1 MKTFS
6 NKFRESLRGI
16 RELNAIVSYY
26 SGEDYYILT
35 TEDDI
40 GLTTEDGLNLIVTE
54 SGTVEYD
61 KETINSVNPL
71 FNASLFKTTCKSV
84 QIDCKNTIPVGT
96 KINVK
101 IGVYIPEEDK
111 YEYMDCGDYYIIDEP
126 VYQADKKS
134 YLITAF
140 DKMYESMIEY
150 DKSNTGLLFPTTH
163 KELVIQICRKLGWG
177 YSLDNYPNYDLII
190 EEDLYTGQGFTYRD
204 ILDDLNG
211 SCGGSFM
218 INANNDLIRKVPTE
232 TGVIVEDYDLKD
244 TNVDF
249 GEKYGPVNSLLIT
262 TNNVFI
268 NGKNDSESIEEYGE
282 TQLKI
287 NDNYILNKYSDD
299 ALDNLFNEIN
309 GLEYNIY
316 DVNSTGLL
324 IFEPLDIFTFR
335 HNGVDYKTIM
345 FNDDI
350 QLNRGL
356 VETTYVEKPEEKDE
370 EYKVVDKDEKKLNN
384 AIISVNKANAE
395 IVLKVNSDGKI
406 AQVRLDGDADDGSEF
421 NVEADNIN
429 FNGKNFN
436 LASENISI
444 TSPNFSVSDK
454 GNITATGGTIGGY
467 TINEY
472 ELSSRVYAK
481 YDYSQQD
488 LEKLRLYLQGQ
499 TTLTP
504 EEMIK
509 YDADENGVVNFV
521 DLTKMAKII
530 NAGITTTNYGLF
542 KLSSKNLQEL
552 ITFTDGNNN
561 IVFRLSNDGIISNFI
576 NVNNISSKDD
586 DHVNINDK
594 INSQPTADN
603 TTSASPNMYV
613 TSNGYFA
620 RSTSSSKRY
629 KTDIKEV
636 ENEELDVNKL
646 LDIPV
651 RQFKY
656 KEDYISKEDKRYNKD
671 IIGFIVEEIEK
682 VYPLAIDYNE
692 DGTPEMW
699 NSQIMIPAMLGLIQ
713 NLSNKINKLE
723 DKIKE
728 MGSDKK

>member
-1 MKTFS
+1 MKIFS
-6 NKFRESLRGI
+6 NNFRNSLRGI

-26 SGEDYYILT
+26 SGEGYYVLT

-101 IGVYIPEEDK
+101 IGVYIPETDR
-111 YEYMDCGDYYIIDEP
+111 YEYMDYGDYYIINEP
-126 VYQADKKS
+126 VYQADTKS

-150 DKSNTGLLFPTTH
+150 DRANTGLQFPTTH
-163 KELVIQICRKLGWG
+163 KNLVIQICRKLGWG
-177 YSLDNYPNYDLII
+177 YSLGNYTNYDMVIN
-190 EEDLYTGQGFTYRD
+190 EDLYTGQGLTYRD

-211 SCGGSFM
+211 VCGGTFM
-218 INANNDLIRKVPTE
+218 FNLHNDLILKTPTE
-232 TGVIVEDYDLKD
+232 TNIIVEDDDLKD

-262 TNNVFI
+262 SNNSFI
-268 NGKNDSESIEEYGE
+268 NGKNDSESIDEYGE

-287 NDNYILNKYSDD
+287 NDNYILSKYSDN
-299 ALDNLFNEIN
+299 ALDNLFDEIN

-350 QLNRGL
+350 KLSRGL
-356 VETTYVEKPEEKDE
+356 VETTYVEKPEENNE
-370 EYKVVDKDEKKLNN
+370 EHKVVDKDENKLNN
-384 AIISVNKANAE
+384 AVISLDKANAE

-421 NVEADNIN
+421 NVEADSIN

-444 TSPNFSVSDK
+444 TSPNFSITPE
-454 GNITATGGTIGGY
+454 GNIVAASGTIGGF
-467 TINEY
+467 TIREDY
-472 ELSSRVYAK
+472 LTTEIYANA
-481 YDYSQQD
+481 DYSQQD
-488 LEKLRLYLQGQ
+488 LDKIKSYIMGQ

-504 EEMIK
+504 EEIVK
-509 YDADENGVVNFV
+509 YDFNGDGSVTSADYMGIKRLV
-521 DLTKMAKII
+521 DL
-530 NAGITTTNYGLF
+530 GITTSTPATLL
-542 KLSSKNLQEL
+542 LSSEDAYEL
-552 ITFTDGNNN
+552 ISFYDGRQQPIFTLNTSGLTAHY
-561 IVFRLSNDGIISNFI
+561 V
-576 NVNNISSKDD
+576 NVDEIDSRAD
-586 DHVNINDK
+586 DHVNINTK
-594 INSQPTADN
+594 IKSGETADN

-620 RSTSSSKRY
+620 KSTSSSKRY
-629 KTDIKEV
+629 KTDIKDI

-656 KEDYISKEDKRYNKD
+656 KEDYISKEDRRYNKD
-671 IIGFIVEEIEK
+671 IVGFIVEEVEK
-682 VYPLAIDYNE
+682 VYPLAIDYN
-692 DGTPEMW
+692 DKGQPEMW

-728 MGSDKK
+728 MECDKK

>member
-6 NKFRESLRGI
+6 NNFRNALRGI

-26 SGEDYYILT
+26 SGEGYYVLT

-101 IGVYIPEEDK
+101 IGVYIPETDR
-111 YEYMDCGDYYIIDEP
+111 YEYMDYGDYYIINEP
-126 VYQADKKS
+126 VYQADTKS

-150 DKSNTGLLFPTTH
+150 DRANTGLQFPTTH
-163 KELVIQICRKLGWG
+163 KNLVIQICRKLGWG
-177 YSLDNYPNYDLII
+177 YSLGNYTNYDMVIN
-190 EEDLYTGQGFTYRD
+190 EDLYTGQGLTYRD

-211 SCGGSFM
+211 VCGGTFM
-218 INANNDLIRKVPTE
+218 FNLHNDLILKTPTE
-232 TGVIVEDYDLKD
+232 TNVIVEDYDLKD

-262 TNNVFI
+262 TNNAFI

-287 NDNYILNKYSDD
+287 NDNYILNKYSDY

-335 HNGVDYKTIM
+335 HNGIDYKTIM

-350 QLNRGL
+350 KLSRGL
-356 VETTYVEKPEEKDE
+356 VETTYVEKPEEKNE
-370 EYKVVDKDEKKLNN
+370 EYKVVDKDENKLNN
-384 AIISVNKANAE
+384 ALISIDKANAQ
-395 IVLKVNSDGKI
+395 IVLKADSNGKI
-406 AQVRLDGDADDGSEF
+406 VKAELNASAEDGTEF
-421 NVEADNIN
+421 NIEADNIN

-436 LASENISI
+436 LATENMSI
-444 TSPNFSVSDK
+444 TSPNFSVSDT

-467 TINEY
+467 TIDQY
-472 ELSSRVYAK
+472 DLSSRVYAK

-488 LEKLRLYLQGQ
+488 LDKIRSYIMGQ

-504 EEMIK
+504 EEIIK
-509 YDADENGVVNFV
+509 YDFNGDGSVTSYDYVAIKRLV
-521 DLTKMAKII
+521 DL
-530 NAGITTTNYGLF
+530 GITTSTPATLI
-542 KLSSKNLQEL
+542 LSSKSLYDL
-552 ITFTDGNNN
+552 ISFYDGNNN
-561 IVFRLSNDGIISNFI
+561 TIFKLNSSGLTAHYVNVDEISARAY
-576 NVNNISSKDD
+576 
-586 DHVNINDK
+586 DHVNIETK
-594 INSQPTADN
+594 IKSETTADN
-603 TTSASPNMYV
+603 TSSRAPNMYI

-629 KTDIKEV
+629 KTDIKDI

-656 KEDYISKEDKRYNKD
+656 KEDYISKEDRRYNKD
-671 IIGFIVEEIEK
+671 IVGFIVEEVEK
-682 VYPLAIDYNE
+682 VYPLAIDYN
-692 DGTPEMW
+692 DKGQPEMW

-728 MGSDKK
+728 MECDK